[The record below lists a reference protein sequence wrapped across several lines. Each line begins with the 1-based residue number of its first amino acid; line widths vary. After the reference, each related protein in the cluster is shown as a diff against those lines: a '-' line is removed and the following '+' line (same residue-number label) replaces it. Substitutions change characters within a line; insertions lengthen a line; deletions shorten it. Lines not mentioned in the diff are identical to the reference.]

1 MSASDFT
8 ASDLPDAGRPQSGC
22 NEKPMT
28 SLRFQVENLGVI
40 KTGEFTQKPLTI
52 FCGPNNSG
60 KTWVMY
66 SLYHCHGSMAG
77 LAYER
82 RKEKTEKR
90 EEKSLQQSL
99 AEFNKQLST
108 TLADVFNTSPELLA
122 NARFRLAGFDESHFQ
137 DFLNDPENTEFPFLM
152 PAERN
157 GLHLFFREL
166 STRRAALLHHASKD
180 NIDLNELLKD
190 VIRSRYALPI
200 AHYINWLNQLPEI
213 QRGSAKL
220 ADHGAGPFHQHALQ
234 LQKQLA
240 NGAYKV
246 ERRSGVIRFKPYQRI
261 RGTATQSMGL
271 HMASSTVKSLFGLWF
286 YLENQAQPGDLLMI
300 DEPELNIHP
309 ANQRHIARLLARLVN
324 AGLRIVISTHSDYI
338 VREFNSLLM
347 LSQDNGELRKK
358 HRYSEDEVLAVEQVS
373 ACLFDKQSITPFEI
387 SPEDGIYAT
396 TFDTV
401 IEDLNRVNDDIH
413 YSLQEKR
420 GSDFGEL
427 SDSAELAER
436 PEADNE

>member
-1 MSASDFT
+1 
-8 ASDLPDAGRPQSGC
+8 
-22 NEKPMT
+22 MT
-28 SLRFQVENLGVI
+28 NLKFQVENLGII

-66 SLYHCHGSMAG
+66 SLYHCHGSMAV
-77 LAYER
+77 ARER
-82 RKEKTEKR
+82 RKEKAEKQ
-90 EEKSLQQSL
+90 EEKTPKQSL
-99 AEFNKQLST
+99 AAFNKQLSA
-108 TLADVFNTSPELLA
+108 TLVDVFNTSPELLA

-137 DFLNDPENTEFPFLM
+137 DFLNDPKNTEFPFLM

-157 GLHLFFREL
+157 GLHLFYREL
-166 STRRAALLHHASKD
+166 STRHTTLLHHASKES
-180 NIDLNELLKD
+180 IDLNELLKD

-200 AHYINWLNQLPEI
+200 AHYIDWLNQLPEI
-213 QRGSAKL
+213 QSG
-220 ADHGAGPFHQHALQ
+220 GAGPFHQHALY
-234 LQKQLA
+234 LQKQLT
-240 NGAYKV
+240 NGTYKV
-246 ERRSGVIRFKPYQRI
+246 ERRNGVIRFEQDQI
-261 RGTATQSMGL
+261 RCGGIATQSMGL
-271 HMASSTVKSLFGLWF
+271 HMTSSTVKSLSGLWF

-309 ANQRHIARLLARLVN
+309 ENQRHIARLLARLVN
-324 AGLRIVISTHSDYI
+324 AGLRVVISTHSDYI

-347 LSQDNGELRKK
+347 LSQDNGELRDR
-358 HRYSEDEVLAVEQVS
+358 HRYSEDEVLQVEQVS
-373 ACLFDKQSITPFEI
+373 ACLFDRQSITPFEI

-420 GSDFGEL
+420 GS
-427 SDSAELAER
+427 AEFAER
-436 PEADNE
+436 LEADNE

>member
-1 MSASDFT
+1 
-8 ASDLPDAGRPQSGC
+8 
-22 NEKPMT
+22 MT
-28 SLRFQVENLGVI
+28 NLKFQVENLGVI
-40 KTGEFTQKPLTI
+40 KAGEFTQKPLTI

-66 SLYHCHGSMAG
+66 SLYHCHGSIAG

-82 RKEKTEKR
+82 RKEKAEKR
-90 EEKSLQQSL
+90 EEKSLQQL
-99 AEFNKQLST
+99 LTDFNKQLSA
-108 TLADVFNTSPELLA
+108 TLTGVFNTSHELLA
-122 NARFRLAGFDESHFQ
+122 NVRFRLTGVDESHFQ
-137 DFLNDPENTEFPFLM
+137 DLLNDPENTKFPFLM

-157 GLHLFFREL
+157 GLHLFYREL

-200 AHYINWLNQLPEI
+200 AHYINWLNELTEI
-213 QRGSAKL
+213 QRGA
-220 ADHGAGPFHQHALQ
+220 AGPFHQQALH

-246 ERRSGVIRFKPYQRI
+246 ERRSGVIRFKPYQR
-261 RGTATQSMGL
+261 RLGRARQPKHGGEATQSMEL
-271 HMASSTVKSLFGLWF
+271 HMTSSTVKSLFGLWF

-324 AGLRIVISTHSDYI
+324 AGLRVVISTHSDYI

-358 HRYSEDEVLAVEQVS
+358 HRYSEDEVLTVEQVS
-373 ACLFDKQSITPFEI
+373 ACLFDNQSITPFEI

-420 GSDFGEL
+420 DSDFGKL
-427 SDSAELAER
+427 SRTAELAERGSAEFTER

>member
-1 MSASDFT
+1 
-8 ASDLPDAGRPQSGC
+8 
-22 NEKPMT
+22 MT
-28 SLRFQVENLGVI
+28 NLKFQVENLGVI

-66 SLYHCHGSMAG
+66 SLYHCHDYMMR
-77 LAYER
+77 LDYER
-82 RKEKTEKR
+82 QKEKAEKQD
-90 EEKSLQQSL
+90 EKAPKQLL
-99 AEFNKQLST
+99 AGFNKQLSK

-122 NARFRLAGFDESHFQ
+122 NARFRLVGVDENHFQ
-137 DFLNDPENTEFPFLM
+137 EFLDNPENTEFPFLM

-157 GLHLFFREL
+157 GLHLFYREL
-166 STRRAALLHHASKD
+166 STRRAALLHHASKE
-180 NIDLNELLKD
+180 NIDLTELLKD

-200 AHYINWLNQLPEI
+200 AHYIDWLNQLPEI
-213 QRGSAKL
+213 QRGA
-220 ADHGAGPFHQHALQ
+220 AGPFHEQALH

-240 NGAYKV
+240 KGAYKV
-246 ERRSGVIRFKPYQRI
+246 ESRSGVIRFKPYQRR
-261 RGTATQSMGL
+261 RGIATQSMEL
-271 HMASSTVKSLFGLWF
+271 HMTSSTVKSLFGLWF

-309 ANQRHIARLLARLVN
+309 ENQRHIARLLARLVN
-324 AGLRIVISTHSDYI
+324 AGLRVVISTHSDYI

-347 LSQDNGELRKK
+347 LSQDNGELRDR
-358 HRYSEDEVLAVEQVS
+358 HDYSKDEVLNVEQVS
-373 ACLFDKQSITPFEI
+373 ACLFDKQKITPFEI

-420 GSDFGEL
+420 DSGFGEL
-427 SDSAELAER
+427 SRSAEFAER
-436 PEADNE
+436 LEADNE

>member
-1 MSASDFT
+1 
-8 ASDLPDAGRPQSGC
+8 
-22 NEKPMT
+22 MT
-28 SLRFQVENLGVI
+28 NLKFQVENLGVI
-40 KTGEFTQKPLTI
+40 KAGEFTQKPLTI

-66 SLYHCHGSMAG
+66 SLYHCHAYMAG
-77 LAYER
+77 LAYEKG
-82 RKEKTEKR
+82 KEKAARPGSPTVGKQ
-90 EEKSLQQSL
+90 EEKAPKQSL
-99 AEFNKQLST
+99 AGFNKQLSA
-108 TLADVFNTSPELLA
+108 TLVDVFNTSPELLA
-122 NARFRLAGFDESHFQ
+122 NARFRLAGLDENHFQ
-137 DFLNDPENTEFPFLM
+137 QFLDNPENTEFPFLM

-157 GLHLFFREL
+157 GLHLFYREL
-166 STRRAALLHHASKD
+166 STRRAALLHHASKE

-200 AHYINWLNQLPEI
+200 AYYINWLNELTEM
-213 QRGSAKL
+213 QRGA
-220 ADHGAGPFHQHALQ
+220 AGPFHKQALQ

-240 NGAYKV
+240 SGAYKV
-246 ERRSGVIRFKPYQRI
+246 ERKTGVIRFKPYQKT
-261 RGTATQSMGL
+261 RGGGAQSMGL

-286 YLENQAQPGDLLMI
+286 YLENQARPGDLLMI

-309 ANQRHIARLLARLVN
+309 ENQRHIARLLARLVN
-324 AGLRIVISTHSDYI
+324 AGLRVVISTHSDYI

-358 HRYSEDEVLAVEQVS
+358 HGYSEDEILTVEQVS
-373 ACLFDKQSITPFEI
+373 ACLFDKQNITPFEI

-420 GSDFGEL
+420 L
-427 SDSAELAER
+427 
-436 PEADNE
+436 EADNE

>member
-1 MSASDFT
+1 
-8 ASDLPDAGRPQSGC
+8 
-22 NEKPMT
+22 MT
-28 SLRFQVENLGVI
+28 NLKFQVENLGVI
-40 KTGEFTQKPLTI
+40 KAGEFTQKPLTI

-66 SLYHCHGSMAG
+66 SLYHYHGSMAG

-82 RKEKTEKR
+82 RKEKAEKQ
-90 EEKSLQQSL
+90 EEKAPKQSL
-99 AEFNKQLST
+99 AGFNRQLSK

-122 NARFRLAGFDESHFQ
+122 NARFYLAGFDESHFQ
-137 DFLNDPENTEFPFLM
+137 DFLNDPENTEFRFLM

-157 GLHLFFREL
+157 GLHLFYREL

-180 NIDLNELLKD
+180 NIDLNALLKD

-200 AHYINWLNQLPEI
+200 AHYINWLNDLTEI
-213 QRGSAKL
+213 QRGA
-220 ADHGAGPFHQHALQ
+220 AGPFHQQALQ

-246 ERRSGVIRFKPYQRI
+246 ERRSGVIRFKPYQRK
-261 RGTATQSMGL
+261 RGGGATQSMGL
-271 HMASSTVKSLFGLWF
+271 HMTSSTVKSLFGLWF

-324 AGLRIVISTHSDYI
+324 AGLRVVISTHSDYI

-347 LSQDNGELRKK
+347 LSQDNGELRDR
-358 HRYSEDEVLAVEQVS
+358 HNYSEDEVLNVEQVS
-373 ACLFDKQSITPFEI
+373 ACLFDNQSITPFEI

-427 SDSAELAER
+427 SGSAELAER

>member
-1 MSASDFT
+1 MKN
-8 ASDLPDAGRPQSGC
+8 L
-22 NEKPMT
+22 K
-28 SLRFQVENLGVI
+28 FQIENLGVI
-40 KTGEFTQKPLTI
+40 KAGEFTQKPLTV

-77 LAYER
+77 LAQETR
-82 RKEKTEKR
+82 EANVEKQ
-90 EEKSLQQSL
+90 EEKAPKQLL
-99 AEFNKQLST
+99 TEFNKQLSA
-108 TLADVFNTSPELLA
+108 TLVDVFNTSHELLA

-190 VIRSRYALPI
+190 VIRSRYALTI

-213 QRGSAKL
+213 QRGA
-220 ADHGAGPFHQHALQ
+220 AGPFHQHALQ

-246 ERRSGVIRFKPYQRI
+246 ERKSGVIRFKPYQRI

-271 HMASSTVKSLFGLWF
+271 HMTSSTVKSLFGLWF

-324 AGLRIVISTHSDYI
+324 AGLRVVISTHSDTI

-358 HRYSEDEVLAVEQVS
+358 HRYSEDEVLTVEQVS
-373 ACLFDKQSITPFEI
+373 ACLFDKQSIIPFEI

-413 YSLQEKR
+413 YSLQEKCDS
-420 GSDFGEL
+420 GFGEF
-427 SDSAELAER
+427 SGSAEIAER
-436 PEADNE
+436 REGDNE

>member
-1 MSASDFT
+1 
-8 ASDLPDAGRPQSGC
+8 
-22 NEKPMT
+22 
-28 SLRFQVENLGVI
+28 
-40 KTGEFTQKPLTI
+40 
-52 FCGPNNSG
+52 
-60 KTWVMY
+60 
-66 SLYHCHGSMAG
+66 
-77 LAYER
+77 
-82 RKEKTEKR
+82 
-90 EEKSLQQSL
+90 
-99 AEFNKQLST
+99 
-108 TLADVFNTSPELLA
+108 
-122 NARFRLAGFDESHFQ
+122 
-137 DFLNDPENTEFPFLM
+137 M

-213 QRGSAKL
+213 QRGSAKI
-220 ADHGAGPFHQHALQ
+220 ADHGAAGAFHQHALQ

-246 ERRSGVIRFKPYQRI
+246 ERRSGVIRFKPYQI
-261 RGTATQSMGL
+261 GRGRGGIATQSMGL

-309 ANQRHIARLLARLVN
+309 ENQRYIARLLARLVN
-324 AGLRIVISTHSDYI
+324 AGLRVVISTHSDYI

-347 LSQDNGELRKK
+347 LSQDNGELRDR
-358 HRYSEDEVLAVEQVS
+358 HGYSEDEVLTVEQVS
-373 ACLFDKQSITPFEI
+373 ACLFDRQSITPFEI

-413 YSLQEKR
+413 YSLREK
-420 GSDFGEL
+420 G
-427 SDSAELAER
+427 DSAELAER
-436 PEADNE
+436 LEADNVRCADYCC

>member
-1 MSASDFT
+1 
-8 ASDLPDAGRPQSGC
+8 
-22 NEKPMT
+22 MT
-28 SLRFQVENLGVI
+28 NLKFQVENLGVI
-40 KTGEFTQKPLTI
+40 KTGEFIQKPLTI

-66 SLYHCHGSMAG
+66 SLYYCHGSMAG
-77 LAYER
+77 LAHEK
-82 RKEKTEKR
+82 RKEKALK
-90 EEKSLQQSL
+90 QSL
-99 AEFNKQLST
+99 AEFNKQLSE
-108 TLADVFNTSPELLA
+108 TLADVFNTSPELLE
-122 NARFRLAGFDESHFQ
+122 NARFHLAGFDESHFQ
-137 DFLNDPENTEFPFLM
+137 DLLNDPENTKFPFLM
-152 PAERN
+152 PAEHN
-157 GLHLFFREL
+157 GLHLFYREL
-166 STRRAALLHHASKD
+166 STRRAALLHHASKE

-200 AHYINWLNQLPEI
+200 AHYINWLNELTEI

-220 ADHGAGPFHQHALQ
+220 ADHGAAGPFYQQALH

-246 ERRSGVIRFKPYQRI
+246 ERRSGVIRFKPYQR
-261 RGTATQSMGL
+261 RLGRARQPKPGGTATQSMGL
-271 HMASSTVKSLFGLWF
+271 HMSSSTVKSLFGLWF

-324 AGLRIVISTHSDYI
+324 AGLRVVISTHSDTI

-347 LSQDNGELRKK
+347 LSQDNGKLRKK
-358 HRYSEDEVLAVEQVS
+358 HGYNENEVLTVEQVS

-401 IEDLNRVNDDIH
+401 IEDLNFESGQR
-413 YSLQEKR
+413 
-420 GSDFGEL
+420 
-427 SDSAELAER
+427 
-436 PEADNE
+436 

>member
-1 MSASDFT
+1 
-8 ASDLPDAGRPQSGC
+8 
-22 NEKPMT
+22 MT
-28 SLRFQVENLGVI
+28 NLKFQVENLGVI

-66 SLYHCHGSMAG
+66 SLYYCHGSMA
-77 LAYER
+77 LAQER
-82 RKEKTEKR
+82 LKAKVEKQ
-90 EEKSLQQSL
+90 EEKAPKQSL
-99 AEFNKQLST
+99 AKFNNQLSK
-108 TLADVFNTSPELLA
+108 TLTDVFNTSPELLE
-122 NARFRLAGFDESHFQ
+122 NARFRLAGFDASHFQ
-137 DFLNDPENTEFPFLM
+137 EFLNDSKNTKFPFLM

-157 GLHLFFREL
+157 GLHLFYREL
-166 STRRAALLHHASKD
+166 STRRAALLHHASKE

-200 AHYINWLNQLPEI
+200 AHYINWLNQLSEM
-213 QRGSAKL
+213 QRGT
-220 ADHGAGPFHQHALQ
+220 AGHFHQHALQ

-246 ERRSGVIRFKPYQRI
+246 ERRSGVIRFKPYQRK
-261 RGTATQSMGL
+261 RGAATQSMEL
-271 HMASSTVKSLFGLWF
+271 HMTSSTVKSLFGLWF

-324 AGLRIVISTHSDYI
+324 AGLRVVISTHSDYI

-347 LSQDNGELRKK
+347 LSQDNGELRDR
-358 HRYSEDEVLAVEQVS
+358 HDYSEDEVLNVEQVS
-373 ACLFDKQSITPFEI
+373 ACLFDKQKITPFEI

-420 GSDFGEL
+420 LET
-427 SDSAELAER
+427 
-436 PEADNE
+436 DNE

>member
-1 MSASDFT
+1 
-8 ASDLPDAGRPQSGC
+8 
-22 NEKPMT
+22 MT
-28 SLRFQVENLGVI
+28 NLKFQVENLGVI
-40 KTGEFTQKPLTI
+40 KTGEFIQKPLTI

-66 SLYHCHGSMAG
+66 SLYSCHGYMAG
-77 LAYER
+77 LAHETREAKVER
-82 RKEKTEKR
+82 HDEKALK
-90 EEKSLQQSL
+90 QSL
-99 AEFNKQLST
+99 TEFNKQLSA
-108 TLADVFNTSPELLA
+108 TLVDVFNTSHELLA
-122 NARFRLAGFDESHFQ
+122 NARFRLTGVDESHFQ
-137 DFLNDPENTEFPFLM
+137 DLLNDPENTKFPFLM

-157 GLHLFFREL
+157 GLHLFYREL
-166 STRRAALLHHASKD
+166 STRRAALLHHASKE

-213 QRGSAKL
+213 QRGSTKL
-220 ADHGAGPFHQHALQ
+220 ADHGSAKLAERGAAGPFHQHALH

-246 ERRSGVIRFKPYQRI
+246 ERRSGVIRFKPYQR
-261 RGTATQSMGL
+261 RLGQARQPKSGGAATQSMEL
-271 HMASSTVKSLFGLWF
+271 HMTSSTVKSLFGLWF

-324 AGLRIVISTHSDYI
+324 AGLRVVISTHSDYI

-358 HRYSEDEVLAVEQVS
+358 HGYNENEVLTVEQVS
-373 ACLFDKQSITPFEI
+373 ACLFDKQNITPFEI

-413 YSLQEKR
+413 YSLQEKC
-420 GSDFGEL
+420 GSDFDEFSG
-427 SDSAELAER
+427 SAELAER
-436 PEADNE
+436 PEGDNE